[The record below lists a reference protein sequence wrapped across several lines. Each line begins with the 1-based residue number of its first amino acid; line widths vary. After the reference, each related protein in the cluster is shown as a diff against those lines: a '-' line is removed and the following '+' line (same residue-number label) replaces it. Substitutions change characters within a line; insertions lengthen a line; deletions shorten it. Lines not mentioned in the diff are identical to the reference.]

1 MIHTQCT
8 TVSVQF
14 SDTGGKSGLL
24 QIWQCLRQP
33 GCLQKQKMYFFCKKE
48 DIRKVQIVSFPHSQK
63 QQWLK
68 STDCQAQQQQRQSLC
83 QYLLNSLTH
92 SHSSPTKTAI
102 ISDHWS
108 KITTIISDHWS
119 HIMAVLVS
127 HHHNVLISSWIIFL
141 FFVFFPVSVC
151 PYETATVSD
160 HNDVMTLLK
169 TVILMVMSMN
179 FCSLNPLKQKCLQRR
194 HSFKSFKMRNQV
206 WPKTG
211 HFSCVSLSPINN
223 DWCSQVQNTA
233 CLTWYERRR
242 KTKWNFNSLLF

>member
-1 MIHTQCT
+1 MHVRVFRHMRMRQSSAFNAVQWYTLS
-8 TVSVQF
+8 VSVEF

-127 HHHNVLISSWIIFL
+127 HHHNVLISSWISFL

-160 HNDVMTLLK
+160 HNDVYMH
-169 TVILMVMSMN
+169 
-179 FCSLNPLKQKCLQRR
+179 R
-194 HSFKSFKMRNQV
+194 V
-206 WPKTG
+206 WRWW
-211 HFSCVSLSPINN
+211 HC
-223 DWCSQVQNTA
+223 WRQ
-233 CLTWYERRR
+233 WY
-242 KTKWNFNSLLF
+242 

>member
-1 MIHTQCT
+1 MHVRVFRHMRMRQSSAFNAVQWYTLSALLSAYSFQTQEEKAGFCRFGN
-8 TVSVQF
+8 VSANPVVCR
-14 SDTGGKSGLL
+14 SRKC
-24 QIWQCLRQP
+24 I
-33 GCLQKQKMYFFCKKE
+33 FFCKKE

-68 STDCQAQQQQRQSLC
+68 STDCQAQQQRQSLC
-83 QYLLNSLTH
+83 QHLLNSLTH

-179 FCSLNPLKQKCLQRR
+179 FC
-194 HSFKSFKMRNQV
+194 
-206 WPKTG
+206 
-211 HFSCVSLSPINN
+211 
-223 DWCSQVQNTA
+223 
-233 CLTWYERRR
+233 
-242 KTKWNFNSLLF
+242 